1 MIHLYEYMHES
12 ASFLKQ
18 EGMGTADLGIILGS
32 GLDEVH
38 AMMEDQMSLEYA
50 SIPHMTGTTAPGH
63 TGMLR
68 FGRIGEK
75 QVLVFCGRFHYYE
88 GHPMWRVVYP
98 VRIIQALGVPRILV
112 TAAAGGLN
120 DTYTTGDLVL
130 VNDHINLM
138 PDNPLRGLSD
148 PRLGDRFRDM
158 TDGYDKEWRHQIMSI
173 AADLGIT
180 LKTGIYAGLQGPNLE
195 TQAECDFLRRVGAD
209 LLSVGGKPRQSMRAK
224 EHAHGTIGI
233 LMHPHHG
240 LDEVGPEPAF
250 RQLQPPT
257 APCDGIVVGDGSLFD
272 HAQRLAP
279 SLVPVGNERRA
290 FLLGLDRKRRVMLG
304 DVMRFQPRVGG
315 LDRPDS
321 GEPQV
326 LRQPALQR
334 AEHPLGAPARLR
346 RICCDMLDPKMR

>member
-1 MIHLYEYMHES
+1 
-12 ASFLKQ
+12 
-18 EGMGTADLGIILGS
+18 MGTADLGIILGS

-38 AMMEDQMSLEYA
+38 AMMEDQMSLEYD
-50 SIPHMTGTTAPGH
+50 SIPHMTVTTAPGH

-68 FGRIGEK
+68 FGRIGEM

-98 VRIIQALGVPRILV
+98 VRIIQALGVPRVLV

-148 PRLGDRFRDM
+148 PRLGDRFPDM
-158 TDGYDKEWRHQIMSI
+158 TDGYNKEWRHQIMSI

-209 LLSVGGKPRQSMRAK
+209 LVGMSVVPEIITGVQAGIRMAALCVISNMAWHGGKGGQSTVEEILAQAQSSAPVLASLIRAVCT
-224 EHAHGTIGI
+224 G
-233 LMHPHHG
+233 
-240 LDEVGPEPAF
+240 
-250 RQLQPPT
+250 
-257 APCDGIVVGDGSLFD
+257 
-272 HAQRLAP
+272 
-279 SLVPVGNERRA
+279 
-290 FLLGLDRKRRVMLG
+290 
-304 DVMRFQPRVGG
+304 
-315 LDRPDS
+315 
-321 GEPQV
+321 
-326 LRQPALQR
+326 
-334 AEHPLGAPARLR
+334 
-346 RICCDMLDPKMR
+346 